1 MGGALAPP
9 FFLICIN
16 IQLNKIIMK
25 KVLDFIKKIISI
37 VKGWVLANGI
47 EGVLGLI
54 AGLLLWSFGYKVWAG
69 FAFGIF
75 ATRNW
80 DIVKNWLLKLL
91 KK

>member
-1 MGGALAPP
+1 
-9 FFLICIN
+9 
-16 IQLNKIIMK
+16 MK
-25 KVLDFIKKIISI
+25 KVLDFIKKIITI
-37 VKGWVLANGI
+37 VKDWVVANGI

-69 FAFGIF
+69 FSFGVF